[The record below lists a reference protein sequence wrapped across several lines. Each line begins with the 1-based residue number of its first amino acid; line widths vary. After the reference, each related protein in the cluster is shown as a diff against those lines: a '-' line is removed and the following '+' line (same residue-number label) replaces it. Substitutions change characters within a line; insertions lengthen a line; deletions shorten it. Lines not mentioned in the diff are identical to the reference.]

1 MITSL
6 SLDPRYDS
14 LITSLHQID
23 ALLQIAASID
33 TTEFKPQTLNNFFW
47 IGCELVH
54 KTQLI
59 CDDLAHVKIFS
70 LKTTKGKND
79 DQI

>member
-1 MITSL
+1 MLTSL

-33 TTEFKPQTLNNFFW
+33 TTDFNSQTLNNFFW
-47 IGCELVH
+47 IGCDLAH
-54 KTQLI
+54 KMQSI
-59 CDDLAHVKIFS
+59 CNELAHVKI
-70 LKTTKGKND
+70 LITKGKND